1 MKKNSFLISN
11 NVYGVIVVNIIVLV
25 LVAIMVAHFTY
36 H

>member
-25 LVAIMVAHFTY
+25 LVAIVVAHFTY